1 MFFVFFSKNDGI
13 MANNLQ
19 AKYSM
24 KYILFFLLSFVSI
37 FKGQYLSNIASGE
50 VLSYRI
56 HYGFFNAGTATL
68 STQIVNYKNTPHLYV
83 RGVGRTTGAVNAFF
97 RVEDLYESYISY
109 DTGLPSF
116 YVRNVQEGSYKQHL
130 ETTFHHENTTLSLM
144 NKRENT
150 PKKIVKSI
158 QGVQDMLSAF
168 YHLRG
173 LDAEKLRIGSVH
185 NINIWIDDEMFPF
198 QIRVAGTEMI
208 STKFGKINCIKIIP
222 LVKSGRVFKEKEGV
236 TLWVSNDKNHVPIAI
251 SAKLLVGSLRADL
264 SSYKNV
270 KYPLNFSK

>member
-1 MFFVFFSKNDGI
+1 
-13 MANNLQ
+13 MASNLQ
-19 AKYSM
+19 VGHAM
-24 KYILFFLLSFVSI
+24 KYLLFFLLSFVSI
-37 FKGQYLSNIASGE
+37 CKGQYLSNIASGE

-56 HYGFFNAGTATL
+56 HYGIFNAGTATL
-68 STQIVNYKNTPHLYV
+68 STQAVNYKNTPHLYV

-97 RVEDLYESYISY
+97 KVEDLYESYISY
-109 DTGLPSF
+109 ETGLPSF

-130 ETTFHHENTTLSLM
+130 ETTFHHENTTLSLL

-150 PKKIVKSI
+150 PRKVIKSVP
-158 QGVQDMLSAF
+158 GVQDMLSAF

-173 LDAEKLRIGSVH
+173 LDAEKLKIGSIH

-198 QIRVAGTEMI
+198 QIHVAGTEMVK
-208 STKFGKINCIKIIP
+208 TKFGKINCLRIIP

-264 SSYKNV
+264 SSFKNV
-270 KYPLNFSK
+270 KYPLVFSK